1 MKKLLL
7 FDVDGTLIDYDG
19 TLTRS
24 TKNAISKARENGNLA
39 VIVTGRSRSHI
50 EEPILEIGF
59 DGIVGG
65 NGAYIELNNKIIK
78 DETIPV
84 EDVKRIVDYLNH
96 HHLEYYIEA
105 NDGLYGSQNFK
116 ERGVGALKQYGM
128 KNPDVMEIYPTMIF
142 PKNLYVENVT
152 KINYILES
160 YQDYLDFKKAFPE
173 FKDLTWGGKG
183 EKAIFGDCA
192 LKHIDK
198 QEAIKEI
205 IDYLKINKE
214 IIFEAGEDGII
225 GLFVFVGLTPQ
236 TDLFKGLLNLD
247 EKGYIKTNEKME
259 TNIKGVYAVGDCR
272 VKDLR
277 QVITAS
283 NDGAIAAINVEK
295 YIG

>member
-19 TLTRS
+19 TLPKS

-84 EDVKRIVDYLNH
+84 EDVKRIVDYLNQQ
-96 HHLEYYIEA
+96 HLEYYIEA

-116 ERGVGALKQYGM
+116 VRGVGALKQYGM

-214 IIFEAGEDGII
+214 NIYAFGDAEVDIPMFEIAGTSICVGNGREKEKKQASYVTKPVSEDGIEYA
-225 GLFVFVGLTPQ
+225 LKH
-236 TDLFKGLLNLD
+236 FK
-247 EKGYIKTNEKME
+247 I
-259 TNIKGVYAVGDCR
+259 I
-272 VKDLR
+272 
-277 QVITAS
+277 
-283 NDGAIAAINVEK
+283 
-295 YIG
+295 